1 LICADKLKMNR
12 VLLHSLVYLLLL
24 LQGVAHAVDV
34 QVGQRLVLPAVTALD
49 GKPIKPG
56 DLRNKVIV
64 LSYFST
70 TCPFC
75 MNEAPKLQALQ
86 ESSSADLVVIG
97 VDINH
102 GDPEQKSKVMKWRDR
117 FKLTHPITTD
127 YKLIESVLGRPKGI
141 PSHYI
146 IDKSGVLKQ
155 IELGEMHD
163 EDFDDIARFARRK

>member
-1 LICADKLKMNR
+1 MNR
-12 VLLHSLVYLLLL
+12 VLLHSLICLLVLF
-24 LQGVAHAVDV
+24 QGIAHAADV
-34 QVGQRLVLPAVTALD
+34 QVGQRLTLPAITVMD
-49 GKPIKPG
+49 GKQIKPG

-102 GDPEQKSKVMKWRDR
+102 ADPEQESKVMKWRDR
-117 FKLTHPITTD
+117 FRLTHPITID
-127 YKLIESVLGRPKGI
+127 YKRIESALGKPKGI

-146 IDKSGVLKQ
+146 IDKNGVLKQ

-163 EDFDDIARFARRK
+163 EDFEDIARFARKK